1 MKNRREAHVGNELR
15 RLLGIDLARRLREAR
30 LIQGLTQDDV
40 AARSGIGRET
50 IASFEHGSR
59 IDAIKLVQ
67 LLKILRAYGITPAS
81 FFNWK
86 PERPQRKR

>member
-1 MKNRREAHVGNELR
+1 MGSQLQ
-15 RLLGIDLARRLREAR
+15 RLLGIDVARRLREVR

-40 AARSGIGRET
+40 AALSGIGRET

-59 IDAIKLVQ
+59 IDAIKLVH
-67 LLKILRAYGITPAS
+67 LLKILRAYGITPTT
-81 FFNWK
+81 FFSWK